1 MGIEMVTR
9 TQSEVKGFYTELYY
23 IDRIQLDDS
32 NDWVDAETP
41 QLFYAT
47 IELDKQ
53 ATLDAMGVWTMVD
66 AGTILKTR
74 DELPFKKEGKI
85 LFSLEKDSDGNYLG
99 DTSKIADVEITYDA
113 TKNRR
118 NIRSRLPNKIY
129 KLSIG

>member
-1 MGIEMVTR
+1 MVTR